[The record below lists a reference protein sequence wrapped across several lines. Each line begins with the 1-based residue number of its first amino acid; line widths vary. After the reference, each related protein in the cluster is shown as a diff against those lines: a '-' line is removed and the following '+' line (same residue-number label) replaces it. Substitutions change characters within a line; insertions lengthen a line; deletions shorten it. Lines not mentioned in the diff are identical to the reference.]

1 MIELLLV
8 GAGGFIGST
17 FRYVLM
23 QLFSNIASNS
33 SFPWGIFIANISGSL
48 LIGLLAGLTESRNAI
63 NPEIRLFLFVGLL
76 GGFTTFSSITNDTLT
91 LFRSSQVVL
100 AFVNIGLTVF
110 LGMLFVA
117 LGYFLARSN

>member
-48 LIGLLAGLTESRNAI
+48 LNERLKSISSGSEFDFPNLKIIIKYLL
-63 NPEIRLFLFVGLL
+63 
-76 GGFTTFSSITNDTLT
+76 
-91 LFRSSQVVL
+91 
-100 AFVNIGLTVF
+100 
-110 LGMLFVA
+110 
-117 LGYFLARSN
+117 